1 MAVVALKA
9 VTVDCNRNG
18 RNGHG
23 VVVTLVTWR
32 LVVAMVMIAI
42 SVMSYNNITY
52 WKVLEEKFLCWKF
65 LEGKVTFIFVF
76 LTS

>member
-1 MAVVALKA
+1 
-9 VTVDCNRNG
+9 
-18 RNGHG
+18 
-23 VVVTLVTWR
+23 
-32 LVVAMVMIAI
+32 MVMIAI